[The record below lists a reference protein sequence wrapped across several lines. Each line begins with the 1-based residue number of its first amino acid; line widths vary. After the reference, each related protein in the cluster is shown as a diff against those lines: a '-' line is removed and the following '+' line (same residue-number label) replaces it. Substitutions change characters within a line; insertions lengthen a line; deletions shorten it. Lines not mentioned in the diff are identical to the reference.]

1 MPVFLNTGS
10 VMVKET
16 VLMEVM
22 NFLQQAVVRLH
33 VKMLSISLLD
43 TFAFIIS

>member
-1 MPVFLNTGS
+1 MPVFLSTGS

-16 VLMEVM
+16 VLMEVT

-33 VKMLSISLLD
+33 VKMLSISFLD